1 MKNLKNKSEET
12 KIRGNI
18 FYIGKDVMNTKAT
31 YTLSE
36 VAQYLELKSRIDP
49 SYPKEFNE
57 WYGAEISV
65 PAEVGLGLECENKE
79 IYIHLYNPSVVMTLP
94 LEQAKY
100 FLERQLDAIRDLD
113 PDYTLPYKKI
123 TRMELLS
130 LLPS

>member
-1 MKNLKNKSEET
+1 
-12 KIRGNI
+12 
-18 FYIGKDVMNTKAT
+18 MNTKGT
-31 YTLSE
+31 YTLNE
-36 VAQYLELKSRIDP
+36 LAHYLELKSRIESDRAEEWVP
-49 SYPKEFNE
+49 E
-57 WYGAEISV
+57 WYGAEISM

-79 IYIHLYNPSVVMTLP
+79 IYIHLFNPSIVMTLP

-100 FLERQLDAIRDLD
+100 FLEQQLDAIRDLD